1 MKRAGVLVAC
11 LCLQRLA
18 MPVLAEVAAEMSTPL
33 AKVLELMEDLP
44 VRVVDEGEQ
53 ADKAYREYFEWC
65 DDAASG
71 KREEIKTLT
80 AKQEKLSATID
91 KLTSSAM
98 VAAANVEELGK
109 GLGVMAAQLKDA
121 TVIREK
127 EASEFAEG
135 EAELMD
141 TIDTLGRAVAVIEK
155 KMEKD
160 KGAFAQ
166 ISTAS
171 FNSVVHTLGLI
182 VDAAGFS
189 VAGKQKLMS
198 LVQSRQATEDA
209 ADQGSDSED
218 GLGDGQSPGAPAPAV
233 YASKSGSIVDVLED
247 LKEKA
252 DDELQELRGAEAAS
266 SQNFKMLEQSLQ
278 DSMSNAGTDKGDAE
292 ALKSRSEEEKA
303 ASQGELEGTNKA
315 LLEAKTRV
323 ADIKQVCVQTAADHE
338 QSVTAR
344 NDELEVISKA
354 KTHLQDSM
362 SGASSSAAFLQVTA
376 RSHGRSHIKARTHL
390 EAQRAEVLSVVN
402 RLARTYHSASLSQL
416 ASRISAEL
424 KLGGAGG
431 SDPFVKI
438 KGMIADL
445 IAKLQAEAQEATDEK
460 AYCDDEIAKTKEKK
474 NELEEDLDK
483 LSAKMDKAMAKS
495 TSLKGEVKNLQ
506 VELAAMAKLQAQVDG
521 VRRSENAVFK
531 EEKAELD
538 KALEGV
544 RRALTVLRQYFG
556 RSEADS
562 LMQNSDTSLLDIM
575 RQPKP
580 PMSFSKSSGAG
591 GGIIGILE
599 VCESD
604 FTKELSKITTEEE
617 DSQSNYEETTQE
629 NKKDTEMKFQ
639 DVRYKV
645 KAFKNIDKNIADMA
659 EDKDT
664 LSTQQSAVLEYWSK
678 ITDRCVAKPE
688 PYEERKQR
696 REQEIAGLKEALS
709 ILESEIALVQRG
721 PGRSAQAFLSVD

>member
-1 MKRAGVLVAC
+1 
-11 LCLQRLA
+11 
-18 MPVLAEVAAEMSTPL
+18 VAAEMSAPL
-33 AKVLELMEDLP
+33 TKVLELMDDLS
-44 VRVVDEGEQ
+44 VRVVDEGEK
-53 ADKAYREYFEWC
+53 ADKAYRKYFEWC
-65 DDAASG
+65 DDAASS
-71 KREEIKTLT
+71 KRGEIKTLT
-80 AKQEKLSATID
+80 ARQEKLSVTID

-98 VAAANVEELGK
+98 VAAANIEELGK
-109 GLGVMAAQLKDA
+109 GLAVMTTQLKDA
-121 TVIREK
+121 TAIREK
-127 EASEFAEG
+127 EASEFAED

-155 KMEKD
+155 EMEKN

-166 ISTAS
+166 MNTAS
-171 FNSVVHTLGLI
+171 FNGVVHTLGLI

-189 VAGKQKLMS
+189 VAGKQKLMA
-198 LVQSRQATEDA
+198 LVQSRQAAEEA

-218 GLGDGQSPGAPAPAV
+218 GLEQSPGAPAPAV
-233 YASKSGSIVDVLED
+233 YTSKSGGVVDVLED

-252 DDELQELRGAEAAS
+252 DDELQELRGAELTS
-266 SQNFKMLEQSLQ
+266 KQNFKMLEQSLQ

-292 ALKSRSEEEKA
+292 AAKSKSEEEKA
-303 ASQGELEGTNKA
+303 AAQGELEATNKA
-315 LLEAKTRV
+315 LLEAKSRLE
-323 ADIKQVCVQTAADHE
+323 DIKHVCMQTAADHE
-338 QSVTAR
+338 ESVTAR
-344 NDELEVISKA
+344 KEELEVIAKA
-354 KTHLQDSM
+354 KAILQNSM
-362 SGASSSAAFLQVTA
+362 SGASSSAVFFQVA
-376 RSHGRSHIKARTHL
+376 SRAHGRSRLRSKTRL
-390 EAQRAEVLSVVN
+390 EVQRAEVLSVVD
-402 RLARTYHSASLSQL
+402 RLARTYHSSALSQL

-431 SDPFVKI
+431 SDPFSKI

-445 IAKLQAEAQEATDEK
+445 IAKLEAEAQEAADEK
-460 AYCDDEIAKTKEKK
+460 AYCDDEMAKTKEKK
-474 NELEEDLDK
+474 IELEEDLDK

-506 VELAAMAKLQAQVDG
+506 VELAALAQLQAQVDG
-521 VRRSENAVFK
+521 VRKSENAIFL

-556 RSEADS
+556 KSEADS
-562 LMQNSDTSLLDIM
+562 LLQNSDASLLDIM

-580 PMSFSKSSGAG
+580 PVSFSKSSGAG

-604 FTKELSKITTEEE
+604 FVKELSKITTEEE

-629 NKKDTEMKFQ
+629 NKKDTAMKIQ

-645 KAFKNIDKNIADMA
+645 KAFKALDKNIADMA

-688 PYEERKQR
+688 PYEERRQR

-709 ILESEIALVQRG
+709 ILESETALVQRG
-721 PGRSAQAFLSVD
+721 PGRSVQAFLGVD